1 MAKLIKRINP
11 PPMDLELKQRL
22 DTLGNENRILQKSMD
37 QIHEL
42 LKGSSIMNT
51 PGLIK
56 TFQNFE
62 VKVDEAGKKMDYFE
76 RWWELQKLKKGT
88 FTFNTANL
96 LTRVMVII
104 GGVGT
109 VVAIVYTIIQIVQTL
124 KK

>member
-1 MAKLIKRINP
+1 
-11 PPMDLELKQRL
+11 MDLELKQRL